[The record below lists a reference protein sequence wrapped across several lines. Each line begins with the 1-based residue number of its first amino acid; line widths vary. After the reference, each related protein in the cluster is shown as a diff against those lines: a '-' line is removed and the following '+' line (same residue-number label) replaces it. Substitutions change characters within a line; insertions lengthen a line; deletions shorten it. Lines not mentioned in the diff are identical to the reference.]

1 MEQLFDEAKYVVR
14 YEKGTF
20 SSGYCILEHKKVVV
34 INKFL
39 NTEGRINA
47 LIEILPGIELDE
59 NSLSGEMQKWYAQ
72 LSQRPQGDDNGSVQS
87 ALNL

>member
-1 MEQLFDEAKYVVR
+1 MEQLFDEAKYIVR

-39 NTEGRINA
+39 NVEGRINA
-47 LIEILPGIELDE
+47 LMEILPDIVLDE

-72 LSQRPQGDDNGSVQS
+72 INQRPQGDDHSPVQS
-87 ALNL
+87 ELNL

>member
-1 MEQLFDEAKYVVR
+1 MEQLFDEAKYIVR

-20 SSGYCILEHKKVVV
+20 SSGYCILEHRKVVV

-39 NTEGRINA
+39 NVEGRINA
-47 LIEILPGIELDE
+47 LMEILPDIVLDE

-72 LSQRPQGDDNGSVQS
+72 INQRPQGDDNNPVQS
-87 ALNL
+87 ELNL

>member
-1 MEQLFDEAKYVVR
+1 MEQLFDEAKYIVR

-47 LIEILPGIELDE
+47 LIEILPDIKLDE
-59 NSLSGEMQKWYAQ
+59 DSLSGEMQKWYAQ
-72 LSQRPQGDDNGSVQS
+72 LGQRPQGDDNGSVQS
-87 ALNL
+87 ELNL

>member
-1 MEQLFDEAKYVVR
+1 MEQLFDEAKYIVR

-47 LIEILPGIELDE
+47 LIEILPDIKLDE
-59 NSLSGEMQKWYAQ
+59 DSLSGEMQKWYAQ
-72 LSQRPQGDDNGSVQS
+72 LGQRQQGDDNGSVQS
-87 ALNL
+87 ELNL

>member
-1 MEQLFDEAKYVVR
+1 MEQLFDEAKYIVR

-34 INKFL
+34 VNKFL

-47 LIEILPGIELDE
+47 LMEILPSIALDE
-59 NSLSGEMQKWYAQ
+59 HSLSGEMQKWYAQ
-72 LSQRPQGDDNGSVQS
+72 LGQNPPAGDSGPVQS
-87 ALNL
+87 ELNL

>member
-1 MEQLFDEAKYVVR
+1 MEQLFDEAKYIVR

-47 LIEILPGIELDE
+47 LIEILPGITLDE
-59 NSLSGEMQKWYAQ
+59 NSLSGDMQKWYAQ
-72 LSQRPQGDDNGSVQS
+72 LNQRPQGDDNGSVQS
-87 ALNL
+87 ELNL

>member
-1 MEQLFDEAKYVVR
+1 MEQLFDEAKYIVR

-20 SSGYCILEHKKVVV
+20 SSGYCILEHRKVVV

-39 NTEGRINA
+39 NVEGRINA
-47 LIEILPGIELDE
+47 LMEILPDIVLDE

-72 LSQRPQGDDNGSVQS
+72 INQRPQGDDHNPVQS
-87 ALNL
+87 ELNL